1 MSVGPAVAVAVLLLA
16 LNAFFVGAEF
26 AVVSARRSSVE
37 PLAAA
42 GSARARTAL
51 WAMEH
56 VSLMLACAQ
65 LGITVASVSLAIVV
79 QAEVRQMAAK
89 AGLSVERAETAV
101 ATLQGDDLHQI
112 ASQARQAQ
120 NNLAGGA
127 STIVISTTT
136 IIIVLLVII
145 LIVLIAD

>member
-1 MSVGPAVAVAVLLLA
+1 MRLVRRSLAVVLAVLLA
-16 LNAFFVGAEF
+16 A
-26 AVVSARRSSVE
+26 
-37 PLAAA
+37 PLAQAQ
-42 GSARARTAL
+42 T
-51 WAMEH
+51 H
-56 VSLMLACAQ
+56 VVGKGTLDKAVQERVQQEQADRD
-65 LGITVASVSLAIVV
+65 AIV
-79 QAEVRQMAAK
+79 ALLHRPEVRQMAAK

-120 NNLAGGA
+120 NDLAGGA